1 MTAQKYSQPMNT
13 NPTIENQRAAVSVG
27 SDRLLGVLREI
38 AETEAA
44 IKPLAAKLERLN
56 REKRDLQSRAFITAN
71 NIRRADVEMS
81 DGPGKPY
88 FGHIA
93 DFVEWLKEHSDK
105 NWAEWNTRIYRMS
118 DLKAG
123 RMPDDMPATT
133 SDLFA

>member
-1 MTAQKYSQPMNT
+1 MKTLEKGQSASL
-13 NPTIENQRAAVSVG
+13 VSG
-27 SDRLLGVLREI
+27 HLLGVLQDI
-38 AETEAA
+38 AATEAA
-44 IKPLAAKLERLN
+44 NKLLAEKLERLN
-56 REKRDLQSRAFITAN
+56 REKRDLQSRAFIAAN

-81 DGPGKPY
+81 DGPGTPY

-93 DFVEWLKEHSDK
+93 AFVAWLKEHSDK

>member
-1 MTAQKYSQPMNT
+1 MKANH
-13 NPTIENQRAAVSVG
+13 TIENQGAAVSVG

-44 IKPLAAKLERLN
+44 IKPLAARLERLN
-56 REKRDLQSRAFITAN
+56 REKRDLQSHAFIAAN

-93 DFVEWLKEHSDK
+93 AFVAWLNEHSDK
-105 NWAEWNTRIYRMS
+105 KWAEWNTVIYRMS

-123 RMPDDMPATT
+123 RMPHDMPATT
-133 SDLFA
+133 SNLFT